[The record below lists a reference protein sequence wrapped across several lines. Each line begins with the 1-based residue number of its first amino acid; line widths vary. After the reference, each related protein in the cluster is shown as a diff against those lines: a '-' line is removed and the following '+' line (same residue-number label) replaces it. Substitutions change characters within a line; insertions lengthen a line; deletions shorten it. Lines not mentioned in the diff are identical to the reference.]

1 MELLIALML
10 AVVQGIA
17 EWFPVSSSG
26 HLALL
31 ELFFDYEGGLFF
43 GIVLHFGTLMAV
55 FVYFGRDITNILRE
69 LLSLRFQTPDGRL
82 GVLLI
87 VASIPAA
94 ISGFLLRAI
103 ITQISG
109 NLSMLALGFLITSI
123 VLLIGSAAPKQTK
136 RRMSIGGALLI
147 GCMQV
152 FSLFRGIS
160 RSGTTIAA
168 GLLVGLPE
176 KEAVKFSY
184 LLSVPFILGA
194 NLISVGNLTL
204 PSELLW
210 ATLLTFVVS
219 LCVMH
224 FSFTYV
230 LNRRE
235 NLIWIAGYVLLL
247 ALGIGAFVLFS

>member
-31 ELFFDYEGGLFF
+31 ELLFGYGGGLFF
-43 GIVLHFGTLMAV
+43 GVALHFGTLMAV

-82 GVLLI
+82 GVLLFF
-87 VASIPAA
+87 ASIPAA
-94 ISGFLLRAI
+94 ISGFLLREI
-103 ITQISG
+103 ITQISW
-109 NLSMLALGFLITSI
+109 NLGMLALGFLITSI
-123 VLLIGSAAPKQTK
+123 VLFVGAAAPRRVK
-136 RRMSIGGALLI
+136 RRLSIRGALLI

-168 GLLVGLPE
+168 GLLAGLPE

-184 LLSVPFILGA
+184 LLSVPLIFGA
-194 NLISVGNLTL
+194 NIVSVGNRTL

-210 ATLLTFVVS
+210 ATLLTFIVS

-235 NLIWIAGYVLLL
+235 NLRWIAGYVLLL
-247 ALGIGAFVLFS
+247 ALGFGAYFILV

>member
-10 AVVQGIA
+10 AVVQGIT

-31 ELFFDYEGGLFF
+31 ELLFGYGEGLFF
-43 GIVLHFGTLMAV
+43 GVALHFGTLMAV

-69 LLSLRFQTPDGRL
+69 LLSLRFQTPNGRL
-82 GVLLI
+82 GVLLVI
-87 VASIPAA
+87 ASIPAA
-94 ISGFLLRAI
+94 ISGFLLREI

-109 NLSMLALGFLITSI
+109 NMGMLALGFLITSI
-123 VLLIGSAAPKQTK
+123 VLLVGSAAPRQAK
-136 RRMSIGGALLI
+136 RRLGIFGALLI

-168 GLLVGLPE
+168 GLLAGLPE

-184 LLSVPFILGA
+184 LLSIPLIFGA
-194 NLISVGNLTL
+194 NLVSVGNRTI
-204 PSELLW
+204 PTELLW

-230 LNRRE
+230 LNKRE
-235 NLIWIAGYVLLL
+235 NLRWIAGYVMLL
-247 ALGIGAFVLFS
+247 AFGIFVYLVLV